1 MKTTTRSA
9 RGLLLGVVLAA
20 LPAASTPRPAE
31 AAEPEL
37 AGLAE
42 QLARLRGELEGLD
55 ARLEDQR
62 EARRAQ
68 LRGLVAQRSAL
79 ELELQR
85 EELRAQQLGERV
97 AKAEE
102 RRRAADSRRGHL
114 TTALGPALSA
124 LADGVRR
131 GLPFRVDERVAELE
145 ALRREL
151 DAGSVSSADALGKL
165 WTWVD
170 SEVALARTSGVHP
183 QVVRLGE
190 AEVMADVARLG
201 LVIAYARTA
210 DGRVA
215 VAQQG
220 ATGWTWAPLTTPA
233 EQAQVSELYKAIAA
247 DTDQGFLTLPRP
259 LSAVV
264 TTQGSK

>member
-9 RGLLLGVVLAA
+9 SGLLLVVVLAA
-20 LPAASTPRPAE
+20 LPTASIPRLAS

-68 LRGLVAQRSAL
+68 LRGLTAQRSAL

-97 AKAEE
+97 AKVED

-114 TTALGPALSA
+114 ASA
-124 LADGVRR
+124 LAPALTQLAEGVRR

-145 ALRREL
+145 TLRREL
-151 DAGSVSSADALGKL
+151 DAGSISSADALGKL

-170 SEVALARTSGVHP
+170 SEVALARTTGIHP
-183 QVVRLGE
+183 QVVRLGDT
-190 AEVMADVARLG
+190 EVMAEVARVG
-201 LVIAYARTA
+201 LVIAYARTS
-210 DGRVA
+210 DGRIA
-215 VAQQG
+215 VAQQSS
-220 ATGWTWAPLTTPA
+220 AGWTWAPLTTPV
-233 EQAQVSELYKAIAA
+233 EQAQLAELYKVIAA

-259 LSAVV
+259 LSAVL

>member
-9 RGLLLGVVLAA
+9 AGLLPAVLLVAA
-20 LPAASTPRPAE
+20 TALLPRGAR

-42 QLARLRGELEGLD
+42 QLVRLRGELEGLD

-68 LRGLVAQRSAL
+68 LRGLAAQRSAL

-85 EELRAQQLGERV
+85 ESLRAQQLDERLS
-97 AKAEE
+97 KAAD
-102 RRRAADSRRGHL
+102 RRRAADTRRGHL
-114 TTALGPALSA
+114 TGALAPALVQ

-131 GLPFRVDERVAELE
+131 DLPFRVDERVAELDS
-145 ALRREL
+145 LRQAL
-151 DAGSVSSADALGKL
+151 DAGTLSSADALGKL

-170 SEVALARTSGVHP
+170 SEVALARTTGLHA

-190 AEVMADVARLG
+190 ADVMAEVARLG

-210 DGRVA
+210 DGRYA
-215 VAQQG
+215 VAAHG
-220 ATGWTWAPLTTPA
+220 PAGWTWSPLTAPA
-233 EQAQVSELYKAIAA
+233 EVAQLDELYKAIAA
-247 DTDQGFLTLPRP
+247 DTDQGYLTLPRP
-259 LSAVV
+259 ISAVV
-264 TTQGSK
+264 TAQGSK